1 MKRIFKKNQIIITTL
16 AIMIAVAGYLNY
28 SGRILEDKADTVS
41 SDDSTVLLKEEG
53 LTDSTYSDT
62 YTDIVSLDGDGTQ
75 EVSSAQ
81 NQTATVGEAV
91 LASASA
97 GDDILAAAKLN
108 REQAHAK
115 SKENLESIINNSSID
130 ESQKQDAIDQ
140 LARLSDRMEKQTAA
154 EELLA
159 TKGFLNSVVTINDD
173 TVDVVVTSQDLA
185 AVSKAQIED
194 AVSRTCGCDLDQ
206 IVITKMKLS
215 EE

>member
-1 MKRIFKKNQIIITTL
+1 MKNMFKKNQIIITSL
-16 AIMIAVAGYLNY
+16 AIMIAAAGYLNF
-28 SGRILEDKADTVS
+28 SGKDISMVSENQETMVQSVSDELEVP
-41 SDDSTVLLKEEG
+41 EG
-53 LTDSTYSDT
+53 E
-62 YTDIVSLDGDGTQ
+62 I
-75 EVSSAQ
+75 
-81 NQTATVGEAV
+81 GEAV
-91 LASASA
+91 LTSANVESFVTS
-97 GDDILAAAKLN
+97 AKLG
-108 REQAHAK
+108 REQTHAK
-115 SKENLESIINNSSID
+115 AKANLESIINNENLD
-130 ESQKQDAIDQ
+130 ESQKVEAVDQ

-173 TVDVVVTSQDLA
+173 TVDVVVTSQDLS